1 MDFQKAKALAEN
13 DDPKL
18 YERFNSYQWNLS
30 QDILARR
37 IQLGLTRKQAAKVA
51 RVGLKRFTAFERGTD
66 MESSQEDY
74 QEVLDK
80 LKEFNSRKEKEE
92 NGR

>member
-1 MDFQKAKALAEN
+1 MDFRKALAKN
-13 DDPKL
+13 DNLKL
-18 YERFNSYQWNLS
+18 YKRFNSYQWKLA

-66 MESSQEDY
+66 MESSREDY

-80 LKEFNSRKEKEE
+80 LKQFNSRKEKE